1 MKLSERMTDLD
12 TFLAYSVA
20 LEEEAAERH
29 DELADMMEVHNNPG
43 VADTFRKLA
52 HYSRLHARE
61 IRDHSRGSDL
71 PRIAPWDFGWETMEG
86 PETADIGEMNY
97 LMNATQALII
107 AMGNERRAHD
117 FYFSISE
124 ESPDPDVRALAS
136 EFADEE
142 KQHLALLEKWL
153 AKVPG
158 SADDTPFDP
167 DPAHMPE

>member
-1 MKLSERMTDLD
+1 MKLSKQMTDLD

-29 DELADMMEVHNNPG
+29 DELADMMEVHNNPE
-43 VADTFRKLA
+43 VAETFRKLA

-61 IRDHSRGSDL
+61 IRDRSKGSDL

-97 LMNATQALII
+97 LMNAVQALRV
-107 AMGNERRAHD
+107 AMGNEQRAHD
-117 FYFSISE
+117 FYFAISG
-124 ESPDPDVRALAS
+124 ESPDAEVRALAA

-142 KQHLALLEKWL
+142 KEHLALLEKWL
-153 AKVPG
+153 AKMPESTEETV
-158 SADDTPFDP
+158 FDP
-167 DPAHMPE
+167 DPPHMPE